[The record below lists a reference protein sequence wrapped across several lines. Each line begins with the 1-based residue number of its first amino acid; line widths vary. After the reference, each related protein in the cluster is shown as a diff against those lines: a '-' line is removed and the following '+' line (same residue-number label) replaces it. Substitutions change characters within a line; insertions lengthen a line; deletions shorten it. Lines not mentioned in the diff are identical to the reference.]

1 MEKVEKSAKLD
12 KMVLDGLKNARKSD
26 NDELSQLAH
35 QAVDIIIAN
44 SKVKEL
50 EISATRP
57 DLLFDDGNGMF
68 CLHCAYAR

>member
-68 CLHCAYAR
+68 C